1 MYPVEIVEFK
11 APNTL
16 TLPPGIAERFRPAD
30 RFIVWMEGDTLHL
43 KRMFAPSPT
52 ELVAEAPEGEPLPID
67 EINAMVHEVRRQ
79 RRDK

>member
-16 TLPPGIAERFRPAD
+16 TLPLGIAERFRPAD
-30 RFIVWMEGDTLHL
+30 RFIVWLEGDTLHL

-52 ELVAEAPEGEPLPID
+52 ELVAEAPEGEPLSLD

-79 RRDK
+79 RRGK